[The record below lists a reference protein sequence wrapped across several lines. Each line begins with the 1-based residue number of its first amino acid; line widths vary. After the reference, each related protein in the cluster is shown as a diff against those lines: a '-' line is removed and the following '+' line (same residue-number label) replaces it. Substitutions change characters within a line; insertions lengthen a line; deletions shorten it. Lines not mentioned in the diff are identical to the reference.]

1 MANVRAEILA
11 ASRSRTGWKDS
22 PRSIDHI
29 VPPSFINDNTM
40 AIGEKKPHLINS
52 LKLNFESKTENGS
65 SNNNNNSNGSY
76 TRSNSVPCSS
86 SSANNTNAGRKL
98 GTKVSQ
104 IANLFQSMTPQSTTD
119 SSSTNSSI
127 STSTPNTLMNNGVKR
142 LISQKSNSLVSVNDK
157 TNGTL
162 ARDKRDS
169 LPNLT
174 SNNSEDGKRD
184 HHHHHHHYNHHP
196 PPISKRV
203 HSTDDKVMS
212 TNRNDTAIKCSE
224 TKSSSQINGHNNKS
238 VENNNK
244 ETLLT
249 NGAKKNVTSPS
260 SSSSSSVFSR
270 KRVDELSSTTVVTNG
285 KVSTSINGKDDLSRK
300 LLPKPPSRPEI
311 MAKKVNGTISSTPL
325 VDNSNSI
332 KKKKAPTLPTLLQR
346 SESRV
351 SRFNNAK
358 AIFERLSSDSPPSK
372 RGSITGSN
380 ETLNEIKSLNKAHSY
395 DALMSPNGNN
405 NSSHNNGAQNQ
416 SNGLDG
422 SLDGNDEHK
431 TLSNGHHQLSFD
443 SSMPNYSIEKD
454 SIDSVE
460 CVSPLTT
467 RSRMC
472 LSEGDNVNVNVT
484 DNSNEVRR
492 DTGNSNYDYDRC
504 HNPTT
509 TTAAAATATNSKEE
523 LLDKIVAQI
532 ADTPQMKDLNFCDT
546 SGIPDNVNLDECLN
560 SVEMMTEEEAQRL
573 LSFRTWPNNNV
584 IGTNND
590 DNATTTTTKNDEEHY
605 DGNNRTMNETVNLQN
620 VDSSNDQTND
630 PKTTTNENNKIIYI
644 DNIPFH
650 VRYDGEIYM
659 EMPGLPVEVEDD
671 NDKLINPKKKRNTRV
686 RFSEEPI
693 KVFLTFSPEEYD
705 RRNEDFDPVVASA
718 EYELEKRIEKM
729 DIFPVEIMKGDEGL
743 GFSIIG
749 MGVGADAGIEKLGIF
764 VKTVTEDGPVARDGR
779 INTND
784 QIIEVDGKSLV
795 GVTQSYAASV
805 LRSTYGL
812 VQFLIGRERDPENSE
827 IAQLISQSIQ
837 SEQQKQSMMDY
848 SDRSQTMNQM
858 DDEDLSTDDYEERTA
873 DDDFEQPSINHHNHL
888 HSQYGQSST
897 SSNIP
902 LNNLTPND
910 ANYSMSSNANTGA
923 SNLDKTTPPQNNN
936 TSTSYS
942 QQQHLQ
948 SLCDI
953 NILKRNILEWQ
964 SKCSSLTD
972 EIIRIKQKSDQKI
985 HELQKQLEDSLVRNK
1000 EVEAEMVTIQKELDQ
1015 KMQMFAEFKQQYN
1028 ILEKKYAKAK
1038 KMVKDLQQKEHD
1050 YYQKEVVHQQMIDE
1064 EKQESCEVIRALKDK
1079 IIHLER
1085 RLLEMQRNNL
1095 IQQHSQMSSPSDC
1108 AVTFSAGSDN
1118 TDSGDQRLKTV
1129 TKQDTLDDVNVNQLD
1144 AGSSGDN
1151 SMIINDIKDET
1162 LQSFSEMADQL
1173 QGKNLLDVSVF
1184 KQKAD
1189 LVSRGSLANRQPPSL
1204 TLIRKNLE
1212 NVQNDS
1218 STMEELDDESM
1229 HSEPCGVES
1238 SMNRSRR
1245 RQLLPFRLIRRHVP
1259 LPKCYRKRWPLP
1271 AQPIRHQLN
1280 LPFGSNEQS
1289 VSGQQESSNNSGY
1302 GSLLESPI
1310 QNARN
1315 AASTDLSPMRL
1326 MNDYHESLLSSSSGS
1341 LNSPCESEETLS
1353 ANYGELSTRFT
1364 MRTPQQTN
1372 QLLPQPQS
1380 SQQMNS
1386 LESIS
1391 DHSTSHTNPFPIT
1404 DWSVLDIVEFMHQIH
1419 LGCYAKRFQDENIT
1433 GARFIQLDSA
1443 QLKALGIINGVE
1455 RSLVKKKIKEFRQSL
1470 DKDRKE
1476 HKIFLSRRL
1485 FSRFRRKFRKRTH

>member
-1 MANVRAEILA
+1 MFI
-11 ASRSRTGWKDS
+11 
-22 PRSIDHI
+22 I
-29 VPPSFINDNTM
+29 SFN
-40 AIGEKKPHLINS
+40 
-52 LKLNFESKTENGS
+52 
-65 SNNNNNSNGSY
+65 
-76 TRSNSVPCSS
+76 
-86 SSANNTNAGRKL
+86 
-98 GTKVSQ
+98 
-104 IANLFQSMTPQSTTD
+104 
-119 SSSTNSSI
+119 
-127 STSTPNTLMNNGVKR
+127 
-142 LISQKSNSLVSVNDK
+142 
-157 TNGTL
+157 
-162 ARDKRDS
+162 
-169 LPNLT
+169 
-174 SNNSEDGKRD
+174 
-184 HHHHHHHYNHHP
+184 
-196 PPISKRV
+196 
-203 HSTDDKVMS
+203 
-212 TNRNDTAIKCSE
+212 
-224 TKSSSQINGHNNKS
+224 
-238 VENNNK
+238 
-244 ETLLT
+244 
-249 NGAKKNVTSPS
+249 
-260 SSSSSSVFSR
+260 
-270 KRVDELSSTTVVTNG
+270 
-285 KVSTSINGKDDLSRK
+285 
-300 LLPKPPSRPEI
+300 
-311 MAKKVNGTISSTPL
+311 
-325 VDNSNSI
+325 
-332 KKKKAPTLPTLLQR
+332 
-346 SESRV
+346 
-351 SRFNNAK
+351 
-358 AIFERLSSDSPPSK
+358 
-372 RGSITGSN
+372 
-380 ETLNEIKSLNKAHSY
+380 
-395 DALMSPNGNN
+395 
-405 NSSHNNGAQNQ
+405 
-416 SNGLDG
+416 
-422 SLDGNDEHK
+422 
-431 TLSNGHHQLSFD
+431 
-443 SSMPNYSIEKD
+443 
-454 SIDSVE
+454 
-460 CVSPLTT
+460 
-467 RSRMC
+467 
-472 LSEGDNVNVNVT
+472 
-484 DNSNEVRR
+484 
-492 DTGNSNYDYDRC
+492 
-504 HNPTT
+504 
-509 TTAAAATATNSKEE
+509 
-523 LLDKIVAQI
+523 
-532 ADTPQMKDLNFCDT
+532 
-546 SGIPDNVNLDECLN
+546 
-560 SVEMMTEEEAQRL
+560 
-573 LSFRTWPNNNV
+573 
-584 IGTNND
+584 
-590 DNATTTTTKNDEEHY
+590 
-605 DGNNRTMNETVNLQN
+605 
-620 VDSSNDQTND
+620 
-630 PKTTTNENNKIIYI
+630 
-644 DNIPFH
+644 
-650 VRYDGEIYM
+650 
-659 EMPGLPVEVEDD
+659 
-671 NDKLINPKKKRNTRV
+671 
-686 RFSEEPI
+686 
-693 KVFLTFSPEEYD
+693 
-705 RRNEDFDPVVASA
+705 
-718 EYELEKRIEKM
+718 
-729 DIFPVEIMKGDEGL
+729 
-743 GFSIIG
+743 
-749 MGVGADAGIEKLGIF
+749 
-764 VKTVTEDGPVARDGR
+764 R

-923 SNLDKTTPPQNNN
+923 SNLDKTTPPQNTN

-1079 IIHLER
+1079 IILLER

-1229 HSEPCGVES
+1229 HSEPCGVRIIDES
-1238 SMNRSRR
+1238 VKTTTATAISANSPARSTAKMLSEAVAAAVLAKSANNSPMHQPQSTTLRGGGGDNVNGSSHSPIKIV
-1245 RQLLPFRLIRRHVP
+1245 QTTNS
-1259 LPKCYRKRWPLP
+1259 

-1443 QLKALGIINGVE
+1443 QLKVFSNLILCFNFITLINFTC
-1455 RSLVKKKIKEFRQSL
+1455 RY
-1470 DKDRKE
+1470 
-1476 HKIFLSRRL
+1476 
-1485 FSRFRRKFRKRTH
+1485 